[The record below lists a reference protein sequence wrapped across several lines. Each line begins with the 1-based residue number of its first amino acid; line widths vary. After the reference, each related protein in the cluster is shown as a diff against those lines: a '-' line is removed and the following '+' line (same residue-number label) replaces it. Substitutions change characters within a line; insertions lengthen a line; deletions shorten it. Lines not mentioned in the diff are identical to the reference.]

1 MYYNQYIVNQEM
13 GIILVMEDKITT
25 TRNYILDLLERGE
38 LKGGDKLPGARAI
51 AASIKVSFVKVQQ
64 ALDKL
69 VQDGILETIPRQ
81 GTFVQLNW
89 ESRILQTNFSL
100 FTRLPWMDR
109 FEKLLAVRIP
119 QLRLCRKFPQ
129 SVFEL
134 RTTLDL
140 QRERNEYL
148 DLQPIFDRV
157 YPDKSLFFN
166 HPFKNFYI
174 DRKLAGI
181 PFIFSPRVMFYN
193 PELLKK
199 YGCPE
204 PQQGWTWDDFMQS
217 VRKMRAQNVPGSEI
231 FNWEAKISQ
240 WINFVFRAG
249 GCLISSSPSEPVAI
263 DHPRTR
269 YGLQL
274 YTELLHELNVSWDDT
289 YYDDIEQCHVE
300 QFAAG
305 KLAFMLS
312 VRESLAVFRRAGF
325 DCWKTVSLPMINDG
339 VDITAQATDLI
350 CIRKNCT
357 DPALAEN
364 FVRFMLSEEVQDFI
378 GMEKYGIPIRKSSAF
393 KSIDTESPR
402 DMLFLSETNKISA
415 QYNISSSEMSSLIE
429 EGIRRIWRNNLDL
442 EQATGELA
450 QAIRFFLQIKQLPPN
465 NTPAK
470 SKNKELIK
478 NEEVCMV

>member
-1 MYYNQYIVNQEM
+1 
-13 GIILVMEDKITT
+13 MEDKITT
-25 TRNYILDLLERGE
+25 TRNYIIDLLESGK
-38 LKGGDKLPGARAI
+38 LKSGDKLPGARAI
-51 AASIKVSFVKVQQ
+51 AASIKVSFVKIQQ

-81 GTFVQLNW
+81 GTFVQRNW
-89 ESRILQTNFSL
+89 EDRILQTNFTL
-100 FTRLPWMDR
+100 FNKDLPWIAG
-109 FEKLLAVRIP
+109 FEKLLAARIP
-119 QLRLCRKFPQ
+119 QLRLCREFPQ

-134 RTTLDL
+134 RTTLYV
-140 QRERNEYL
+140 QNNRNDYL
-148 DLQPIFDRV
+148 DLRQFFDRI

-199 YGCPE
+199 FDCAE
-204 PQQGWTWDDFMQS
+204 PHQGWTWEEFMQS
-217 VRKMRAQNVPGSEI
+217 VRKMRTQNVPGSEI

-240 WINFVFRAG
+240 WINVVFRAG
-249 GCLISSSPSEPVAI
+249 GCLISSSPSDPVAI

-274 YTELLHELNVSWDDT
+274 YTELLHELNVSCDDS
-289 YYDDIEQCHVE
+289 YYDDIEQYHVE

-312 VRESLAVFRRAGF
+312 VRESLAVFRHAGF
-325 DCWKTVSLPMINDG
+325 DCWKTVSLPMIKGG

-350 CIRKNCT
+350 CVRKTCT
-357 DPALAEN
+357 DPALIEE
-364 FVRFMLSEEVQDFI
+364 FVRFMLSEETQDFI

-415 QYNISSSEMSSLIE
+415 QYNISSSEMTSMIE
-429 EGIRRIWRNNLDL
+429 EGIRRIWRYNLDL
-442 EQATGELA
+442 DQATGALA
-450 QAIRFFLQIKQLPPN
+450 QAIRFFLQIKQVPGNSIL
-465 NTPAK
+465 A
-470 SKNKELIK
+470 KNKIKEVRK
-478 NEEVCMV
+478 NEEACVV

>member
-1 MYYNQYIVNQEM
+1 
-13 GIILVMEDKITT
+13 MEDKITT
-25 TRNYILDLLERGE
+25 TRNYILDLLESGK

-81 GTFVQLNW
+81 GTFVQRNW
-89 ESRILQTNFSL
+89 EERVLQTNFTL
-100 FTRLPWMDR
+100 FKKNLPWTDS
-109 FEKLLAVRIP
+109 FEELLAERIP
-119 QLRLCRKFPQ
+119 QLRLCREFPQ

-134 RTTLDL
+134 RTTIDV
-140 QRERNEYL
+140 QRNRNDYL
-148 DLQPIFDRV
+148 DLQPVFDRI
-157 YPDKSLFFN
+157 YPDKSVFFS

-193 PELLKK
+193 PDLLKK

-204 PQQGWTWDDFMQS
+204 PRYGWTWEEFMQS
-217 VRKMRAQNVPGSEI
+217 VRKMRSQNVPGTEI
-231 FNWEAKISQ
+231 FNWGSGMFL
-240 WINFVFRAG
+240 WINFIFRAG
-249 GCLISSSPSEPVAI
+249 GCLISSSSSDPVAI
-263 DHPRTR
+263 DHPQTR

-274 YTELLHELNVSWDDT
+274 YTELLHELST
-289 YYDDIEQCHVE
+289 SYDEFVDFDYKSDFVK

-305 KLAFMLS
+305 KLAFMVS
-312 VRESLAVFRRAGF
+312 VRESLADFKHAGF
-325 DCWKTVSLPMINDG
+325 NSWQTVPLPEIQG
-339 VDITAQATDLI
+339 GADITAQATDLI
-350 CIRKNCT
+350 CVRKSCT
-357 DPALAEN
+357 DLALVEE
-364 FVRFMLSEEVQDFI
+364 FVRIMLSEEAQDFI

-415 QYNISSSEMSSLIE
+415 QYNINSPEMSSMIE
-429 EGIRRIWRNNLDL
+429 EGIIRIWRDNLDMV
-442 EQATGELA
+442 EATGALA
-450 QAIRFFLQIKQLPPN
+450 QAIRLFLQIKQVPKN
-465 NTPAK
+465 NIL
-470 SKNKELIK
+470 SRNKNREVRK